1 MVVAHPA
8 ACPNPETCE
17 LSYVEHLRGFGLTA
31 SAIPSR
37 AVHRTP
43 GQPDE
48 PATETAAREKRLV
61 KDLAAYKSLR
71 RQGYRPR
78 SVRGAD
84 RLAATATSD
93 HQVNNGRPT

>member
-1 MVVAHPA
+1 MTQHPA
-8 ACPNPETCE
+8 CCPNPDTCD
-17 LSYVEHLRGFGLTA
+17 LTSYRDHLVGFGLSA

-61 KDLAAYKSLR
+61 RDLAAYKSLR
-71 RQGYRPR
+71 QQGYRPR

-93 HQVNNGRPT
+93 AQVNGKAP

>member
-1 MVVAHPA
+1 VAHPA
-8 ACPNPETCE
+8 CCPDPETCT
-17 LSYVEHLRGFGLTA
+17 LAYRDHLVGFGLSA
-31 SAIPSR
+31 SAVPSR

-61 KDLAAYKSLR
+61 RDLAAYKSLR
-71 RQGYRPR
+71 KQGYRPR

-84 RLAATATSD
+84 RLAAVAVSD
-93 HQVNNGRPT
+93 AQVNGKAP

>member
-1 MVVAHPA
+1 MLVAHPA

-17 LSYVEHLRGFGLTA
+17 LSYRDHLVGFGLSA

-61 KDLAAYKSLR
+61 RDLAAYKSLR
-71 RQGYRPR
+71 QQGYRPR

-93 HQVNNGRPT
+93 AQVNGKAP